1 MNEGIHLDLDTKEAL
16 NIIYMERWDVHRN
29 GNPHNTSI
37 GYYTMCRY
45 IDEVNVVCNI
55 QYNKHMRMR
64 INNYMNINMIR
75 FMVGAW
81 RINVNNLNMKQIV
94 RSERHCDYC
103 STNNCGIFFEDEEH
117 VIFHCEAY
125 GNCRLRHQPLF
136 HGGGHNLNNN
146 NNNRRLVTLNLKTFL
161 SNDNQTGIAWM
172 LWDIRKIR
180 VN

>member
-1 MNEGIHLDLDTKEAL
+1 MH
-16 NIIYMERWDVHRN
+16 
-29 GNPHNTSI
+29 
-37 GYYTMCRY
+37 
-45 IDEVNVVCNI
+45 
-55 QYNKHMRMR
+55 MR

-75 FMVGAW
+75 FRVGAW

-94 RSERHCDYC
+94 RSERYCDYC
-103 STNNCGIFFEDEEH
+103 IHNNCGKFCEDEEH

-136 HGGGHNLNNN
+136 HGTKH
-146 NNNRRLVTLNLKTFL
+146 NLKTFL

-180 VN
+180 MNLDMKC